1 MQDNPQ
7 IEKKILD
14 HDHNNKCNT
23 TQEFDNLTVVNFA
36 GRIKQAKLA
45 TKSDIADFVKKTDF
59 NDKLKCFNK
68 KVTLN
73 KTRHVEAEKKLNDLR
88 EIVAQTS
95 RKGFEFSLGKMYFT
109 GDDGYQNFFFEF
121 CHNR

>member
-23 TQEFDNLTVVNFA
+23 TQEFDNLTVGNFA

-45 TKSDIADFVKKTDF
+45 TKSDIALILSKRQILMI
-59 NDKLKCFNK
+59 N
-68 KVTLN
+68 
-73 KTRHVEAEKKLNDLR
+73 
-88 EIVAQTS
+88 
-95 RKGFEFSLGKMYFT
+95 
-109 GDDGYQNFFFEF
+109 
-121 CHNR
+121 